1 MPRRGRARVEVIGL
15 DRLER
20 RLAEVVPQLK
30 EAAQAAV
37 KESGKAMKADVQ
49 NNVRR
54 DTNNLH
60 DSVGDTYDN
69 DGLQTS
75 VGWSNQDD
83 LYAAFHEAGTKSMPA
98 NPTLIPALAREGT
111 ELVTRLRAEVRGHL
125 R

>member
-1 MPRRGRARVEVIGL
+1 MARRGRARVEVIGL

-37 KESGKAMKADVQ
+37 KESAKAMKTDVQ

-60 DSVGDTYDN
+60 DSVEDTYDN

-75 VGWSNQDD
+75 VGWRDQDD
-83 LYAAFHEAGTKSMPA
+83 LYAMFHERGTQRLPA

-111 ELVTRLRAEVRGHL
+111 ALVTRLRAEVRRQL

>member
-37 KESGKAMKADVQ
+37 KESGKAMKTDVQ
-49 NNVRR
+49 RNVRR

-60 DSVGDTYDN
+60 GSVEDTYEN

-75 VGWSNQDD
+75 VGWRDQDD
-83 LYAAFHEAGTKSMPA
+83 FYSLFHERGTTSMPA
-98 NPTLIPALAREGT
+98 NPTLIPALAREGS
-111 ELVTRLRAEVRGHL
+111 ELVARLRAEVRRQL

>member
-15 DRLER
+15 DRLEH

-49 NNVRR
+49 SNVRR

-60 DSVGDTYDN
+60 DSVEDTYEN
-69 DGLQTS
+69 DGLETS
-75 VGWSNQDD
+75 VGWRDQDD
-83 LYAAFHEAGTKSMPA
+83 LYSTYHERGTKSMPA
-98 NPTLIPALAREGT
+98 NPTLIPALAREGS
-111 ELVTRLRAEVRGHL
+111 ELVARLRAEVRRQL